1 MSLISV
7 SRRTFLCTALRL
19 VSVEDD
25 GMVREYVNV

>member
-7 SRRTFLCTALRL
+7 SRRTLLCAARRF

-25 GMVREYVNV
+25 GMVREYVKV